1 MPITFMLKAVA
12 GADTLQV
19 LYEAVYVK
27 PEKGRFL
34 LLIVIGVVLG
44 LLAIFMFTLVAIL
57 LSIRRK
63 EHRVISA
70 KKAHANSSYDTKYTK
85 VATADANDRT
95 V

>member
-1 MPITFMLKAVA
+1 M
-12 GADTLQV
+12 
-19 LYEAVYVK
+19 K

-63 EHRVISA
+63 EHRVVSA

-85 VATADANDRT
+85 VAIADANDVSSFYSRQVFQLEREIFVLT
-95 V
+95 FFLQF